1 MHRKAS
7 VVASTNIA
15 AFALAAT
22 SALSKM
28 KKINFFSLS
37 LLTMLLRSRHMVVMA
52 KVERRIV
59 ETSSRALSKATLQH
73 HHDNKGGECSV
84 YQRRHIHP
92 LLFSSAMATMAG
104 CSHVLCIQK
113 FHVYAAMMTGN
124 VIGLGVAFAEG
135 NMNEI
140 KFRLSMVGSYF
151 AGTVCA
157 RSIEQSSGEVNND
170 KRHHTVV
177 APAAVAMFAIADR
190 IPADHQKRKLA
201 LLSAAYGM
209 VYATASQALNA
220 TITQLMTGHITKLGT
235 AVSDRLRNA
244 NGHWNAGTLSS
255 FCILGS
261 FILGCTFGARIFVL
275 LKPEQP
281 IFTVIGVVYAI
292 LLLLF
297 QN

>member
-1 MHRKAS
+1 
-7 VVASTNIA
+7 
-15 AFALAAT
+15 
-22 SALSKM
+22 M
-28 KKINFFSLS
+28 KNTIFLYFS
-37 LLTMLLRSRHMVVMA
+37 LLTMLLKSRHVVVMA
-52 KVERRIV
+52 KVERIA
-59 ETSSRALSKATLQH
+59 EPSSRASSKAALQH
-73 HHDNKGGECSV
+73 HHDKAGGECSV
-84 YQRRHIHP
+84 YQRRCIHP
-92 LLFSSAMATMAG
+92 LFFSSAMATMAG

-113 FHVYAAMMTGN
+113 FQVYAAMMTGN

-157 RSIEQSSGEVNND
+157 RSIEQSSSEVYKD

-177 APAAVAMFAIADR
+177 APAVVAMFAIADR
-190 IPADHQKRKLA
+190 IPANHQKKKLV

-244 NGHWNAGTLSS
+244 NGHWNAGTLPS

-275 LKPEQP
+275 LKQEQP
-281 IFTVIGVVYAI
+281 IFTVIGVIYAI

-297 QN
+297 Q

>member
-1 MHRKAS
+1 
-7 VVASTNIA
+7 
-15 AFALAAT
+15 
-22 SALSKM
+22 M
-28 KKINFFSLS
+28 KYTIFLYFS
-37 LLTMLLRSRHMVVMA
+37 LLTILLKSRHVVVMA
-52 KVERRIV
+52 KVKGIA
-59 ETSSRALSKATLQH
+59 ETSSRASSRATLQH
-73 HHDNKGGECSV
+73 HHDKGREFSV
-84 YQRRHIHP
+84 YRQRRIHP
-92 LLFSSAMATMAG
+92 LFFSSAMATMAG

-113 FHVYAAMMTGN
+113 FQVYAAMMTGN

-157 RSIEQSSGEVNND
+157 RSIEQSCGEVYKD

-177 APAAVAMFAIADR
+177 APAVVAMFAIADR
-190 IPADHQKRKLA
+190 IPADHQKRKLV

-244 NGHWNAGTLSS
+244 NGHWNAGTLPS

-275 LKPEQP
+275 LKQEQP
-281 IFTVIGVVYAI
+281 IFTVIGVIYAI

-297 QN
+297 Q

>member
-1 MHRKAS
+1 
-7 VVASTNIA
+7 
-15 AFALAAT
+15 
-22 SALSKM
+22 
-28 KKINFFSLS
+28 
-37 LLTMLLRSRHMVVMA
+37 MLLESRHSVVVMA
-52 KVERRIV
+52 KVERIA
-59 ETSSRALSKATLQH
+59 ETSSRASSKATTLQH
-73 HHDNKGGECSV
+73 HHDKVGGECSV
-84 YQRRHIHP
+84 CQRRQIHD
-92 LLFSSAMATMAG
+92 LFFSTAMATMAG

-113 FHVYAAMMTGN
+113 FQVYAAMMTGN

-135 NMNEI
+135 DVNET

-157 RSIEQSSGEVNND
+157 RSIEKSGGKGYND

-177 APAAVAMFAIADR
+177 APAAVAMFAISDR
-190 IPADHQKRKLA
+190 IPADHQKRKLV

-209 VYATASQALNA
+209 VYATASHALNG
-220 TITQLMTGHITKLGT
+220 TITQLMTGHVTKLGT

-244 NGHWNAGTLSS
+244 NAGHWNAGTLPS

-275 LKPEQP
+275 LKQEQP
-281 IFTVIGVVYAI
+281 IFTVIGVIYAI

-297 QN
+297 Q